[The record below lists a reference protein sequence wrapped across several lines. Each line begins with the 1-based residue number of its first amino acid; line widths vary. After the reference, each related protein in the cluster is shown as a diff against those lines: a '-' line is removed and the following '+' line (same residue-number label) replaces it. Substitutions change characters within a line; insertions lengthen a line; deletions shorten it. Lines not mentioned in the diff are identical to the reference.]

1 MWSMPSP
8 GNTDLPV
15 SEDCID
21 VSARMTCKA
30 DESMKNEQGGIVF
43 HALRDALSQELAKL
57 CRTGLRPRT
66 QANNRFIE

>member
-43 HALRDALSQELAKL
+43 HALRDAKAE
-57 CRTGLRPRT
+57 PRACEIV
-66 QANNRFIE
+66 QNRAAAADTSEQ